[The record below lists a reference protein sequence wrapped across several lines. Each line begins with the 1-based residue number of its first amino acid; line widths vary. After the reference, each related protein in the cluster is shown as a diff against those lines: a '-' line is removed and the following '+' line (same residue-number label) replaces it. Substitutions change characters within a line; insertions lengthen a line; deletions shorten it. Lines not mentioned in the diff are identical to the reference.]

1 MAAQQKL
8 TEEEVRA
15 IAELARL
22 DLTDEEVSLYSE
34 QLSEILAYFE
44 QLQQVD
50 TSDVDPTESVLPFR
64 SIMREDSDA
73 QALET
78 GVALKNAPRA
88 EANQFKVSAV
98 LDGDN

>member
-1 MAAQQKL
+1 VADQQKL
-8 TEEEVRA
+8 TREEVRA

-44 QLQQVD
+44 LLQQVD
-50 TSDVDPTESVLPFR
+50 TSAIDSTESVLPLR
-64 SIMREDSDA
+64 SIMRDDTDVE
-73 QALET
+73 ALET
-78 GVALKNAPRA
+78 DLALKNAPRA